1 MRTDQFPGCMPAVIK
16 AFLITDC
23 LLVNV
28 KGDGGESDDKLD
40 FKYVLIGGGIGLFLS
55 ALFILSKIC
64 MIRKQAEIN
73 FPGEQ
78 IHLAAAIYYFESAQP
93 ISWQRY
99 RVTSGAK
106 GQAECRAASG

>member
-73 FPGEQ
+73 FPVKPFSSLDTSVRRPSEPQ
-78 IHLAAAIYYFESAQP
+78 SIILNQRSQSAG
-93 ISWQRY
+93 
-99 RVTSGAK
+99 SGI
-106 GQAECRAASG
+106 E

>member
-73 FPGEQ
+73 FPDTSVRRPSEPQ
-78 IHLAAAIYYFESAQP
+78 SIILNQRSQSAG
-93 ISWQRY
+93 
-99 RVTSGAK
+99 SGI
-106 GQAECRAASG
+106 E

>member
-78 IHLAAAIYYFESAQP
+78 IHLADTSVRRPSEPQSIILNQRSQSAG
-93 ISWQRY
+93 
-99 RVTSGAK
+99 SGI
-106 GQAECRAASG
+106 E